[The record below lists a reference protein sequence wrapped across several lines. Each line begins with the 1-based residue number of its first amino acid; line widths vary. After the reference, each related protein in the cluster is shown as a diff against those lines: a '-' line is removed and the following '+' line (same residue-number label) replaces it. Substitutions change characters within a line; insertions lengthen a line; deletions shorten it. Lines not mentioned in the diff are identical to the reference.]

1 MESNASRVH
10 DPRQA
15 IFKDGLGTRYRRD
28 GADGPFEIL
37 VLRDAFAPIPSFEF
51 LVRERVNR
59 LAHVRSEHFA
69 RVYDVEHVPD
79 GAKVAIVSRAA
90 AGVRLSRM
98 LAIAEQNLLPL
109 DVESALCVLRQLLTA
124 MSELH
129 DDAPDACHGTLS
141 ADRVVVTSTGRVVVV
156 EHVLGAALA
165 QLRHSPERYWK
176 ELRIALPIAV
186 TAPLLDRRADVA
198 QIGMIALAL
207 MLGRPIADGEYPDDV
222 AALANGSF
230 GLGGGF
236 EPFPEWLRTWL
247 SQALSLEPTRWFASA
262 VEARHAFEA
271 GLKSGGHGASE
282 DRLLAFLREYSR
294 FDPIE
299 PARTMPVAAAH
310 AAAAPVAASPAST
323 PVLKVAKVAPAAA
336 AAPAPFAAPST
347 FAAPS
352 AFSGPSP
359 FSAPAAVAAAPAVVA
374 APTVAAPA
382 AASAPAVAA
391 APARAAAPVAAPAP
405 VVPPAPRPVP
415 VAVTPAPA
423 PVAAPAPAPSVTP
436 APAAMRPSVV
446 PMVPKDPPRQN
457 RAFEPEPPRPSRAFE
472 TESPRLTDVEEETE
486 ETQERVNHRP
496 RLIAAAVVVI
506 ALTSGG
512 VMAARRYFAA
522 PVNTPPSTGTVVVNT
537 EPAGVNVVIDGQAHG
552 MTPTTATLSV
562 GTHTIELST
571 SGARRTMTVNVAAG
585 AQVSQFIEMPKAVA
599 GTGDLQVRTDPAGAK
614 VSVDGQPRGVS
625 PLTIS
630 ALTPGSHMVALENDL
645 GSVNQE
651 VSIQPGATASLVVP
665 MKAPQGA
672 PVSGWISI
680 VAPAELQIF
689 ENQKLLGSS
698 RTDRIM
704 VATGRHEIEFSNDTL
719 GYRGTQTINV
729 GPGQVARLRPEWPQ
743 GTIAINAT
751 PWANVTLD
759 GQDLGE
765 TPVGNT
771 SVPIGTHEVVFRHPQ
786 LGEQRFTATVT
797 ATAPARLSVD
807 MRKK

>member
-15 IFKDGLGTRYRRD
+15 IFKDGLGTRHRRD
-28 GADGPFEIL
+28 NAEGPFEVL

-69 RVYDVEHVPD
+69 RIYDVEHVTE
-79 GAKVAIVSRAA
+79 GAKVALVSRAA

-109 DVESALCVLRQLLTA
+109 DVESALWLLHQVLTA

-129 DDAPDACHGTLS
+129 DDAPDACHGTL
-141 ADRVVVTSTGRVVVV
+141 AAERVVVTSTGRVVVV

-176 ELRIALPIAV
+176 ELHIALPIAV

-198 QIGMIALAL
+198 QIAMVALAL
-207 MLGRPIADGEYPDDV
+207 LLGRPIADDEYPADV
-222 AALANGSF
+222 ASLANGSF

-236 EPFPEWLRTWL
+236 EPFPDWLRTWL

-262 VEARHAFEA
+262 IEARHAFEI
-271 GLKSGGHGASE
+271 GLKSGEQVPSE
-282 DRLLAFLREYSR
+282 ERLQAFLREYSR

-299 PARTMPVAAAH
+299 AART
-310 AAAAPVAASPAST
+310 APVA
-323 PVLKVAKVAPAAA
+323 
-336 AAPAPFAAPST
+336 
-347 FAAPS
+347 
-352 AFSGPSP
+352 
-359 FSAPAAVAAAPAVVA
+359 SAPVAAAPAAPKA
-374 APTVAAPA
+374 AKP
-382 AASAPAVAA
+382 
-391 APARAAAPVAAPAP
+391 AAAPVAAPIPFAAPASVGAPAAVAVAAP
-405 VVPPAPRPVP
+405 VAASGPVAARASVATPSPVP
-415 VAVTPAPA
+415 ASKPFATPAPA
-423 PVAAPAPAPSVTP
+423 PHPFAATPAPTPSAFAPTPASVPVASP
-436 APAAMRPSVV
+436 APAAMRP
-446 PMVPKDPPRQN
+446 PIAPAVPKDPPRQ
-457 RAFEPEPPRPSRAFE
+457 SRAFE
-472 TESPRLTDVEEETE
+472 TEMLPQSDDSDEDAQTGT
-486 ETQERVNHRP
+486 NYRP

-512 VMAARRYFAA
+512 VMAARRYLAA
-522 PVNTPPSTGTVVVNT
+522 PVATPPSTGTVAVNT
-537 EPAGVNVVIDGQAHG
+537 DPAGARVVIDGQAHG
-552 MTPTTATLSV
+552 TTPTTATLSV
-562 GTHTIELST
+562 GQHTIELSND
-571 SGARRTMTVNVAAG
+571 GVRRTMTVNVAAG

-599 GTGDLQVRTDPAGAK
+599 ATGDLQVRTDPPGAK

-625 PLTIS
+625 PVTIPG
-630 ALTPGSHMVALENDL
+630 LTPGGHMVVLQNDL
-645 GSVNQE
+645 GSVNEE

-680 VAPAELQIF
+680 TAPAELQIF
-689 ENQKLLGSS
+689 ENQRLLGSS

-704 VATGRHEIEFSNDTL
+704 VVAGRHDIEFANDTL
-719 GYRGTQTINV
+719 GYHSSQSIQV
-729 GPGQVARLRPEWPQ
+729 APGQVARLKPDWPQ

-751 PWANVTLD
+751 PWATVTLD